1 MRYSELIKFRDN
13 LKKQVLKIEILLSI
27 FGEYEEG
34 DIPGKDEYIENIMKD
49 LKELLIRKA

>member
-13 LKKQVLKIEILLSI
+13 LKKQVLKIEILLLI
-27 FGEYEEG
+27 FGEYEG

-49 LKELLIRKA
+49 LKELLK

>member
-49 LKELLIRKA
+49 LKELLK